1 LVSWYVL
8 AGLAVAGAVVLR
20 RRHEVPVFPLLVVPA
35 VVLMAVAAI
44 FAQTRYRAP
53 AEPAVVILAAASIDA
68 VLPRRRARPPAEG
81 DAHHRDEEVAPVS
94 VPV

>member
-1 LVSWYVL
+1 M
-8 AGLAVAGAVVLR
+8 
-20 RRHEVPVFPLLVVPA
+20 LLVVPA

-53 AEPAVVILAAASIDA
+53 AEPAVVILAAVAIDA
-68 VLPRRRARPPAEG
+68 ILPQRRAGPPAEG
-81 DAHHRDEEVAPVS
+81 DAHHPDEEAATVS